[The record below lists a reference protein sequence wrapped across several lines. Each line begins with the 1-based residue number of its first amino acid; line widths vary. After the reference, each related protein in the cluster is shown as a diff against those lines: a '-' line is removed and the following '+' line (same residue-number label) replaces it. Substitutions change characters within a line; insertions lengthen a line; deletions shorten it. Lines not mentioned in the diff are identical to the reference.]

1 MIKAVFMD
9 YTGTIVQETGKE
21 IQKTV
26 MIICQNSSLHDPETL
41 LKEWWGVIKKL
52 EEASYGDSYL
62 TEDEIADRAL
72 QYFVDNFRLRADL
85 EELHRLI
92 QGFWVNAPIFPD
104 VRNFFE
110 RCPLPIYVISN
121 NGVQYVDQAMKLNN
135 LLPAG
140 IVCADMVR
148 AYKPHRELFEKALE
162 ISGCNSDEV
171 LHVGDSYQSDALG
184 ALSAGIKP
192 VLIDR
197 KGINGHSDIISVKD
211 LANVL
216 ALLHFRRRGEDF
228 AEDMTN
234 FSK

>member
-21 IQKTV
+21 IQETA
-26 MIICQNSSLHDPETL
+26 MIICQNSSLHDPRTL
-41 LKEWWGVIKKL
+41 LKEWWGVIKKY

-72 QYFVDNFRLRADL
+72 NFLVDKFQLKADL
-85 EELHRLI
+85 EKLHRLI

-110 RCPLPIYVISN
+110 KCPLPIYIISN
-121 NGVQYVDQAMKLNN
+121 NGIQYVDQAMKLNN
-135 LLPAG
+135 LSPAG

-162 ISGCNSDEV
+162 ISGCNSAEV
-171 LHVGDSYQSDALG
+171 IHVGDSYQSDVLG

-192 VLIDR
+192 ILIDR
-197 KGINGHSDIISVKD
+197 KGGNEHPDIIFVKD
-211 LANVL
+211 LADVL
-216 ALLHFRRRGEDF
+216 ALLH
-228 AEDMTN
+228 
-234 FSK
+234 